1 MPVSLAS
8 SASSKIKD
16 VLFPIASTKLI
27 WPDSPAFYNIPQ
39 TYQDLRVII
48 NGRESRDLTRGL
60 FFGFNGLAVAGTYS
74 QTSIYSDG
82 GAGLS
87 SSRVTSTNQ
96 FGAIAYMPINSDE
109 QSVYATMTIEIL
121 NYSNTTSFKTALVDS
136 YYTAPSTSG
145 VIMKSVGLWQN
156 TAGVNQL
163 DFRNIFQPGTTIDVY
178 GIGTK
183 NP

>member
-16 VLFPIASTKLI
+16 AVFPIISTKLI
-27 WPDSPAFYNIPQ
+27 WPDSPAIVNIPQ
-39 TYQDLRVII
+39 TYQDLRVVI

-74 QTSIYSDG
+74 QTLITSDG
-82 GAGLS
+82 SAAPA

-96 FGAIAYMPINSDE
+96 FGAIAFMPINSDE
-109 QSVYATMTIEIL
+109 QNIYGTMTVDIL

-136 YYTAPSTSG
+136 YYMAPSTSG
-145 VIMKSVGLWQN
+145 FIFKSVGLWQN
-156 TAGVNQL
+156 TSGVNQL

>member
-16 VLFPIASTKLI
+16 AVFPIISTKFI
-27 WPDSPAFYNIPQ
+27 WPDSSSIVNIPQ
-39 TYQDLRVII
+39 TYQDLMVVI
-48 NGRESRDLTRGL
+48 NCRESRLVTRGL

-74 QTSIYSDG
+74 HTYIFSDG
-82 GAGLS
+82 GAGLAS
-87 SSRVTSTNQ
+87 ARTTSINQ
-96 FGAIAYMPINSDE
+96 FSAIGYMPIDNDE
-109 QSVYATMTIEIL
+109 QGIYSTITINIL
-121 NYSNTTSFKTALVDS
+121 NYSNTTSFKTALIDS
-136 YYTAPSTSG
+136 HYMAPSTSG
-145 VIMKSVGLWQN
+145 FIMKSVGLWQN

>member
-16 VLFPIASTKLI
+16 VLFPIVSTKLTLQ
-27 WPDSPAFYNIPQ
+27 DSPAIINIPQ
-39 TYQDLRVII
+39 NYQDLLVVL
-48 NGRESRDLTRGL
+48 NCRESRTVTRGL

-74 QTSIYSDG
+74 FTQIYSDG
-82 GAGLS
+82 GAGLA
-87 SSRVTSTNQ
+87 SSRVTGSNQ
-96 FGAIAYMPINSDE
+96 FGAIGYMPIDNDE
-109 QSVYATMTIEIL
+109 QGVYSTVTIQIL

-136 YYTAPSTSG
+136 YFTAPSTSG
-145 VIMKSVGLWQN
+145 VIAKSVGLWQN